1 MCVPCRV
8 LALAFPLADADLLT
22 FAKELIITSYVGH
35 MGPDQL
41 SAFVL
46 AQAMYNITGAAP

>member
-1 MCVPCRV
+1 V
-8 LALAFPLADADLLT
+8 LALAFPLAGADLLT
-22 FAKELIITSYVGH
+22 FAKELIITSWVGH

-46 AQAMYNITGAAP
+46 GQAMYNITGAAP